1 MALTEAQIRRLAP
14 EVRLHPRERYFPT
27 NPIAFVRASRFRHHR
42 DPWEEKGEHDGHDDD
57 ETERPWDWA
66 IVP

>member
-27 NPIAFVRASRFRHHR
+27 NPIAFVRASRDRASMGLGHR
-42 DPWEEKGEHDGHDDD
+42 PLTAGAGEEVFY
-57 ETERPWDWA
+57 P
-66 IVP
+66 